1 MKRLCLPFVLAL
13 CLLLSG
19 CGSGVKKQYEQ
30 FSSALVQRD
39 SLSFTA
45 RLRAEYED
53 KTAEF
58 TLKYARDESG
68 QTVTVAEPEIIAGI
82 SARIAGD
89 GTALEYDGMILD
101 TGELDAYGL
110 TPMSALPVLV
120 SAMESGHLESF
131 RKEDGLLVLE
141 LVPEEHLAVTVWFDE
156 EMRPLKAELVSE
168 GQLRVACAIENWK
181 KDSERKNERL
191 AKEKLGGDPP
201 TQYPP

>member
-30 FSSALVQRD
+30 FSTALVQRD

-68 QTVTVAEPEIIAGI
+68 QTVTVTEPEIIAGI

-89 GTALEYDGMILD
+89 GTALVYDGMILD

-181 KDSERKNERL
+181 
-191 AKEKLGGDPP
+191 
-201 TQYPP
+201 

>member
-68 QTVTVAEPEIIAGI
+68 QTITVTEPEIIAGI

-101 TGELDAYGL
+101 TG
-110 TPMSALPVLV
+110 
-120 SAMESGHLESF
+120 
-131 RKEDGLLVLE
+131 
-141 LVPEEHLAVTVWFDE
+141 
-156 EMRPLKAELVSE
+156 
-168 GQLRVACAIENWK
+168 
-181 KDSERKNERL
+181 
-191 AKEKLGGDPP
+191 
-201 TQYPP
+201 

>member
-1 MKRLCLPFVLAL
+1 M
-13 CLLLSG
+13 
-19 CGSGVKKQYEQ
+19 
-30 FSSALVQRD
+30 
-39 SLSFTA
+39 T
-45 RLRAEYED
+45 
-53 KTAEF
+53 
-58 TLKYARDESG
+58 
-68 QTVTVAEPEIIAGI
+68 EPEIIAGI
-82 SARIAGD
+82 SARIAGG

-168 GQLRVACAIENWK
+168 GRLRVACAIENWK
-181 KDSERKNERL
+181 
-191 AKEKLGGDPP
+191 
-201 TQYPP
+201 